1 MAEGIRRGDP
11 DAEIRCLPMAD
22 GGEGTARALAD
33 ATGGT
38 MLTAGAHDPLG
49 RPVQAGFALLGDGR
63 TAVVETAAASGLA
76 LLRPSERDPKATTSY
91 GTGELILAALDA
103 GATTLLGTSH
113 RQAPVKQLVASIR
126 EGLREFFDLRPY
138 GLIQMLDL
146 LHPIYKETAAYGHFG
161 REHFPWEKTDKAAL
175 LREAAGLK

>member
-1 MAEGIRRGDP
+1 MRYLCAPDSFKESLTAAEAARVMAEGIRRGDP

-63 TAVVETAAASGLA
+63 TAVVETA
-76 LLRPSERDPKATTSY
+76 D
-91 GTGELILAALDA
+91 
-103 GATTLLGTSH
+103 H
-113 RQAPVKQLVASIR
+113 RRARRQRHQR
-126 EGLREFFDLRPY
+126 RGLRSPA
-138 GLIQMLDL
+138 GVGG
-146 LHPIYKETAAYGHFG
+146 AA
-161 REHFPWEKTDKAAL
+161 A
-175 LREAAGLK
+175 

>member
-1 MAEGIRRGDP
+1 MRYLCAPDSFKESLTAAEAARALAEGIRRGDP

-49 RPVQAGFALLGDGR
+49 RPVQAGLALLGDGR

-91 GTGELILAALDA
+91 GTGELIRAALACRRWGCGCLTMTGVTCGRA
-103 GATTLLGTSH
+103 GRRS
-113 RQAPVKQLVASIR
+113 PKWS
-126 EGLREFFDLRPY
+126 
-138 GLIQMLDL
+138 
-146 LHPIYKETAAYGHFG
+146 
-161 REHFPWEKTDKAAL
+161 AL
-175 LREAAGLK
+175 T

>member
-1 MAEGIRRGDP
+1 MRYLCAPDSFKESLTAAEAARAMAEGIRRGDS

-49 RPVQAGFALLGDGR
+49 RPVQAGLALLGDGR

-91 GTGELILAALDA
+91 GTGELIRAALDA
-103 GATTLLGTSH
+103 GAETIIVGPPTT
-113 RQAPVKQLVASIR
+113 R
-126 EGLREFFDLRPY
+126 
-138 GLIQMLDL
+138 
-146 LHPIYKETAAYGHFG
+146 AAVSCRRWGCGCLTMTGVTCG
-161 REHFPWEKTDKAAL
+161 RAGRRSPKWSAL
-175 LREAAGLK
+175 T

>member
-1 MAEGIRRGDP
+1 MRYLCAPDSFKESLTAAEAARALAEGIRRGDP

-49 RPVQAGFALLGDGR
+49 RPVQAGLALLGDGR

-91 GTGELILAALDA
+91 GTGELIRAAVSCRRWGCGCLTMTGVTCGRA
-103 GATTLLGTSH
+103 GRRS
-113 RQAPVKQLVASIR
+113 PKWS
-126 EGLREFFDLRPY
+126 
-138 GLIQMLDL
+138 
-146 LHPIYKETAAYGHFG
+146 
-161 REHFPWEKTDKAAL
+161 AL
-175 LREAAGLK
+175 T

>member
-1 MAEGIRRGDP
+1 MRYLCAPDSFKESLTAAEAARAMAEGIRRGDP

-63 TAVVETAAASGLA
+63 TAVVETAAPP
-76 LLRPSERDPKATTSY
+76 RPKRGPGSSSCRSPTNSTTPPSNTCSATCVSQSRAIFQSTSPTKAIS
-91 GTGELILAALDA
+91 
-103 GATTLLGTSH
+103 
-113 RQAPVKQLVASIR
+113 ASI
-126 EGLREFFDLRPY
+126 
-138 GLIQMLDL
+138 
-146 LHPIYKETAAYGHFG
+146 
-161 REHFPWEKTDKAAL
+161 WS
-175 LREAAGLK
+175 

>member
-1 MAEGIRRGDP
+1 MRYLCAPDSFKESLTAAEAARALAEGIRCGDS

-91 GTGELILAALDA
+91 GTGELIRAALDA
-103 GATTLLGTSH
+103 GCPTVAFLG
-113 RQAPVKQLVASIR
+113 R
-126 EGLREFFDLRPY
+126 GLRSPA
-138 GLIQMLDL
+138 GVGG
-146 LHPIYKETAAYGHFG
+146 AA
-161 REHFPWEKTDKAAL
+161 A
-175 LREAAGLK
+175 

>member
-63 TAVVETAAASGLA
+63 TAVVGAAPPPRQAR
-76 LLRPSERDPKATTSY
+76 LRPTQPPPHAPTT
-91 GTGELILAALDA
+91 
-103 GATTLLGTSH
+103 
-113 RQAPVKQLVASIR
+113 
-126 EGLREFFDLRPY
+126 
-138 GLIQMLDL
+138 
-146 LHPIYKETAAYGHFG
+146 
-161 REHFPWEKTDKAAL
+161 
-175 LREAAGLK
+175 